1 MAEQVLLTLGS
12 NVERERNLPDAI
24 AALRHHPGW
33 RFLAVSPFYETA
45 AVGGDA
51 PQPAFW
57 NAAALIETD
66 LAPGPLRQSLREIE
80 ASLGRVRTS
89 DKYAPRAIDLDI
101 AFYGNQVMVVAGHPL
116 PDPNVARFPH
126 LALPLADVAPAWVH
140 PQLGVTLRQLADGMT
155 YASGDIAP
163 VQLES

>member
-66 LAPGPLRQSLREIE
+66 LTPGPLRQSLREIE
-80 ASLGRVRTS
+80 ASLGRLRTS

-101 AFYGNQVMVVAGHPL
+101 AFYGNQVVVVDGHSL
-116 PDPNVARFPH
+116 PDPDVARFPH
-126 LALPLADVAPAWVH
+126 LALPLADVAPTWVH
-140 PQLGVTLRQLADGMT
+140 PQLGVTLRQLADRMT
-155 YASGDIAP
+155 YASGDVVP
-163 VQLES
+163 VETSS